1 VGELAPDFL
10 AADLTGSGS
19 ARPRRWL
26 GKPVLMVFYNPGS
39 PTAHE
44 VLHFAQRL
52 WHAYPD
58 RLAVV
63 GLAVGD
69 ITRVK
74 SQSAEWRLPFPVLDG
89 AGLRISYGVETT
101 PKFVLLDGNNI
112 VRGAWLGWGR
122 ETPAEVVEELKRW
135 LAVSNQLP
143 PTPQR

>member
-26 GKPVLMVFYNPGS
+26 GKPVLLVFYSPAS
-39 PTAHE
+39 PTARE

-52 WHAYPD
+52 WHSYPE
-58 RLAVV
+58 RIAVV

-69 ITRVK
+69 VPRVK
-74 SQSAEWRLPFPVLDG
+74 SQCAELGLSFPVLDG
-89 AGLRISYGVETT
+89 GGLRISYGVETT
-101 PKFVLLDGNNI
+101 PKFVLLDGANI

-135 LAVSNQLP
+135 LTVSTPLP
-143 PTPQR
+143 PTPPR